1 MDVNGKLDLYWNDE
15 IFKTDVQ
22 DVTEEYIVIGIPMHN
37 GSYLALAKGDL
48 IELVYYDDLS
58 LYGFTSEV
66 IGRSREGMVHQI
78 FIKHPESWRKIQRRN
93 FVRVGIIQY
102 INYEVLKDGDYS
114 EKKNGIII
122 DLSGGGLRLKTAEK
136 LGQGDIIRV
145 FIKNEEV
152 NIVGNGKIVRI
163 EKDTDG
169 RFLYGVSFEEIDGL
183 SRERV
188 IQYVFNI
195 MRKQRKLALK
205 EE

>member
-15 IFKTDVQ
+15 VFKTEVQ
-22 DVTEEYIVIGIPMHN
+22 DITDEYIVIGIPMHN

-48 IELVYYDDLS
+48 IELVYYDDVS

-66 IGRSREGMVHQI
+66 IGRSREGSVHQI
-78 FIKHPESWRKIQRRN
+78 FIRHPENWRKIQRRN
-93 FVRVGIIQY
+93 FVRVGVTQY
-102 INYEVLKDGDYS
+102 INYEVLIDDNYS
-114 EKKNGIII
+114 EKKKGMMI
-122 DLSGGGLRLKTAEK
+122 DLSGGGLRLKTAEQ
-136 LGQGDIIRV
+136 LSQGDIVRV
-145 FIKNEEV
+145 FIQNEEV
-152 NIVGNGKIVRI
+152 NIVGDGKIVRT
-163 EKDTDG
+163 EKDADG

>member
-15 IFKTDVQ
+15 VFKTEVQ
-22 DVTEEYIVIGIPMHN
+22 DITDEYIVIGIPMHN

-48 IELVYYDDLS
+48 IELVYYDDVS

-66 IGRSREGMVHQI
+66 IGRSREGAVHQI
-78 FIKHPESWRKIQRRN
+78 FIRHPENWRKIQRRN
-93 FVRVGIIQY
+93 FVRVGVTQY
-102 INYEVLKDGDYS
+102 INYEVLIDDNYS
-114 EKKNGIII
+114 EKKKGMMI
-122 DLSGGGLRLKTAEK
+122 DLSGGGLRLKTAEQ
-136 LGQGDIIRV
+136 LSQGDIVRV
-145 FIKNEEV
+145 FIQNEEV
-152 NIVGNGKIVRI
+152 NIVGDGKIVRT

>member
-15 IFKTDVQ
+15 VFKTEVQ
-22 DVTEEYIVIGIPMHN
+22 DITDEYIVIGIPMHN

-48 IELVYYDDLS
+48 IELVYYDDVS

-66 IGRSREGMVHQI
+66 IGRSREGAVHQI
-78 FIKHPESWRKIQRRN
+78 FIRHPENWRKIQRRN
-93 FVRVGIIQY
+93 FVRVGVTQY
-102 INYEVLKDGDYS
+102 INYEVLIDDNYS
-114 EKKNGIII
+114 EKKKGMMI
-122 DLSGGGLRLKTAEK
+122 DLSGGGLRLKTAEQ
-136 LGQGDIIRV
+136 LSQGDIVRV
-145 FIKNEEV
+145 FIQNEEV
-152 NIVGNGKIVRI
+152 NIVGDGKIVRT
-163 EKDTDG
+163 EKDADG

>member
-15 IFKTDVQ
+15 VFKTEVQ
-22 DVTEEYIVIGIPMHN
+22 DITDEYIVIGIPMHN

-48 IELVYYDDLS
+48 IELVYYDDVS

-66 IGRSREGMVHQI
+66 IGRSREGSVHQI
-78 FIKHPESWRKIQRRN
+78 FIRHPENWRKIQRRN
-93 FVRVGIIQY
+93 FVRVGVTQY
-102 INYEVLKDGDYS
+102 INYEVLIDDNYS
-114 EKKNGIII
+114 EKKKGMMI
-122 DLSGGGLRLKTAEK
+122 DLSGGGLRLKTAEQ
-136 LGQGDIIRV
+136 LSQGDIVRV
-145 FIKNEEV
+145 FIQNEEV
-152 NIVGNGKIVRI
+152 NIVGDGKIVRT